1 MDEKYLQAIK
11 PLSCELYMI
20 LKEVPEE
27 VQKNVREI
35 CIRAEKPI
43 IFMCTNDYLFLRKD
57 GKLTRNLNLPL
68 KIATINEI
76 KNSIKLMCKDSIYS
90 YTNEIK
96 NGFFTLKGGH
106 RVGVCG
112 TAVLENDRIVNV
124 RDISTLN
131 IRIARQMKNSADE
144 LLGSIN
150 YKFNGIIL
158 AGIPASGKTTILREL
173 ARKLSI
179 VGKKV
184 SVIDERNEFSGT
196 YAGLA
201 QNDLGFCDILNG
213 YPKAEGLTQA
223 IRTLSP
229 DVIICDEIGTEK
241 DILAVKQAVHA
252 GVKLVVSVHAG
263 CVEDF
268 SRRRHGMDILNT
280 EAFDILAIMSG
291 RSEPGKISQIYRLD
305 KNLDKTNQFTMVT
318 SAVNGNKVC
327 DVAV

>member
-1 MDEKYLQAIK
+1 MDEKYMQAIK
-11 PLSCELYMI
+11 SLSCELYMI

-27 VQKNVREI
+27 IQKNVREI

-68 KIATINEI
+68 KIASQKEI
-76 KNSIKLMCKDSIYS
+76 EDSLRLMCKDSIYS

-96 NGFFTLKGGH
+96 NGFLTLKGGH
-106 RVGVCG
+106 RVGICG
-112 TAVLENDRIVNV
+112 TAVLGNDKITNV

-144 LLGSIN
+144 LLTNID

-158 AGIPASGKTTILREL
+158 AGVPASGKTTVLREL

-179 VGKKV
+179 SGKKV

-201 QNDLGFCDILNG
+201 QNDLGFCDVLNG
-213 YPKAEGLTQA
+213 YPKSEGLTQA

-229 DVIICDEIGTEK
+229 DVIVCDEIGTEK
-241 DILAVKQAVHA
+241 DILAIKQAVHA
-252 GVKLVVSVHAG
+252 GVKLVVSVHFG
-263 CVEDF
+263 CIDDF
-268 SRRRHGMDILNT
+268 SRRKHCVDILNT
-280 EAFDILAIMSG
+280 EAFDVLAVMSG
-291 RSEPGKISQIYRLD
+291 RSTPGRISQIY
-305 KNLDKTNQFTMVT
+305 KVGENLDKTSRFTL
-318 SAVNGNKVC
+318 VNSVVNSDGIC
-327 DVAV
+327 DIA